1 MIGSG
6 KRMNLVEKR
15 NQKRTGVMMRMS
27 QRKTVSP
34 TRWEVSKNQKRHHW
48 NWGEKK
54 SHHRRCQGQDEN
66 HHLVIPQGPYREG
79 VHYVGEHKLHLHH
92 LRDKD
97 LTMSQYK
104 RDYTEG
110 EMTWIDVLDKKHYS
124 QDNVRE
130 F

>member
-1 MIGSG
+1 
-6 KRMNLVEKR
+6 
-15 NQKRTGVMMRMS
+15 
-27 QRKTVSP
+27 
-34 TRWEVSKNQKRHHW
+34 
-48 NWGEKK
+48 
-54 SHHRRCQGQDEN
+54 
-66 HHLVIPQGPYREG
+66 
-79 VHYVGEHKLHLHH
+79 VHCVGEHKLHLHH